1 MLHDVA
7 KHRERIATPCTRLR
21 HRARGCDT
29 VHAAA
34 TQCTRLQH
42 AVATQ
47 VRDESFWEYLDMS
60 GHDEFCRKTGD
71 TFFLDGNLRH

>member
-1 MLHDVA
+1 VHY
-7 KHRERIATPCTRLR
+7 TRLN
-21 HRARGCDT
+21 A

-34 TQCTRLQH
+34 TQCTR
-42 AVATQ
+42 VAAQ

-71 TFFLDGNLRH
+71 TFFLDGNLRFTRRGRT